1 MKNMQNH
8 YVNGIDARSLMAKI
22 PLFMKLCSFLL
33 LINVSV
39 AFASASNS
47 RISLSS
53 ESIMQSGITVTGTV
67 VDTEGL
73 TMPGVNII
81 VKGTT
86 TGVIT
91 DIDGN
96 FRISVP
102 DKNSVLV
109 FSFVGYTAQDIVVGN
124 QTNIKVTL
132 QADALEL
139 EDVVVVGY
147 GVQKKKLV
155 TGATSQVKGEDIT
168 KLNTVNALGALASQ
182 TPGVNITSVSG
193 MPGEGFKVAV
203 RGLGTVGNSEPLY
216 IIDGVTGGDINSLN
230 PADIESIDI
239 LKDAASA
246 AIYGARAANGVV
258 LVTTKQGRTGKLDI
272 TLDTYVGW
280 QNVYKKPELLNAQQY
295 VEIMNEAYAYD
306 NKTLD
311 WANLVPDWDRIQ
323 NGWEGPQW
331 FESALNKNALIRN
344 HSLNISGGS
353 ERSVFSMG
361 ISNTSQEGTIGKPVA
376 PVYERTTVRINSE
389 HTLYKHNDLDIL
401 KFGENINFHAGSKNG
416 IAIGN
421 MDSNSIYRLL
431 NTYPVFDIYDAAGN
445 YTTAIPLNSS
455 RANPIGMMD
464 YEHGQNETKTY
475 GLHANAYLVLQ
486 PIKNLKFRSSFGVR
500 YLQNNYR
507 KFAPVYNLSSDNF
520 RNENEVQQ
528 QMTTRMNW
536 MIENTINYTFSAG
549 RNNFDILLG
558 QSVENNGLGMS
569 MNGSNKNSLFNDFE
583 HAYLDNTK
591 VILAGSTTL
600 GGAPITPHKMAS
612 FFGRVN
618 YDYNEKYM
626 LTFVMRADGSSN
638 FKSGKRWGYFPS
650 VSAGWVLTNESF
662 MEGITSFMDFFKL
675 RASWGQNGN
684 QSIDGFQY
692 LSTID
697 FNARYFFG
705 TDKGA
710 ITTGAYPDILAN
722 EDVTWETSEQINVGF
737 DARFLRSR
745 LGVTFD
751 YYVKNT
757 KDWLLK
763 APALTS
769 YGAGAPYINGGD
781 VQNKGIELGLTWR
794 DQVGD
799 FSYGLSYNI
808 AHNKNEVTKINNS
821 EQIIYGSTG
830 TLFRNSDEMYRAQVG
845 YPIGFFYGYKTAGV
859 FQNQAQIDAYKGAKY
874 DNVQPGDLIF
884 VDTNHDNKIDSKDRT
899 MIGNPYPKVNMG
911 FNVNMEYKGFDLNI
925 ATVAVLGNQIAQS
938 YRNYK
943 DEPLDNYTT
952 EIYGRWHG
960 DGTSNTLPRLTSTS
974 HLNWQNISDIY
985 IKDGDY
991 FRIQNLAIGY
1001 DFMKLFP
1008 QMFLEKA
1015 RLYFAV
1021 QNLLTITGY
1030 SGMDPEVGYG
1040 DGKSW
1045 ASGIDIGSYP
1055 SPRTIIIG
1063 FNLKF

>member
-1 MKNMQNH
+1 
-8 YVNGIDARSLMAKI
+8 MAGI

-33 LINVSV
+33 WMNVGL
-39 AFASASNS
+39 ASAGT
-47 RISLSS
+47 
-53 ESIMQSGITVTGTV
+53 MQAGIPVTGTV
-67 VDTEGL
+67 MDTDGL
-73 TMPGVNII
+73 TMPGVNIV

-86 TGVIT
+86 TGVVS

-96 FRISVP
+96 FAITVP
-102 DKNSVLV
+102 GKGAVLT
-109 FSFVGYTAQDIVVGN
+109 FSFVGYLTQEITVGN
-124 QTNIKVTL
+124 KSTLNVVLQTN
-132 QADALEL
+132 ALEL

-155 TGATSQVKGEDIT
+155 TGATSQVKGDDIT

-182 TPGVNITSVSG
+182 TPGVNITSLSG
-193 MPGEGFKVAV
+193 MPGEGFKVAI
-203 RGLGTVGNSEPLY
+203 RGLGTVGDSEPLY

-230 PADIESIDI
+230 PSDIESIDI

-258 LVTTKQGRTGKLDI
+258 LVTTKQGRSGKVSVS
-272 TLDTYVGW
+272 LDTYVGW
-280 QNVYKKPELLNAQQY
+280 QNVYKKPDLLNAQQY
-295 VEIMNEAYAYD
+295 VEIINEAYAND
-306 NKTLD
+306 HRTLD
-311 WANLVPDWDRIQ
+311 WPSLVPDWNRIQ

-344 HSLNISGGS
+344 HALNISGGS
-353 ERSVFSMG
+353 ERSVFSIG
-361 ISNTSQEGTIGKPVA
+361 ISNTGQEGIIGQPVT
-376 PVYERTTVRINSE
+376 PTYDRTTVRMNSE
-389 HTLYKHNDLDIL
+389 HTLYKHHDLEVL
-401 KFGENINFHAGSKNG
+401 KFGENINFHAGSKQG
-416 IAIGN
+416 IGIGN
-421 MDSNSIYRLL
+421 MDSNSIYRLM
-431 NTYPVFDIYDAAGN
+431 NTYPVFDVYDAAGN
-445 YTTAIPLNSS
+445 YTSAIPLNNST
-455 RANPIGMMD
+455 ANPIGVMD

-486 PIKNLKFRSSFGVR
+486 PVKNLKFRSSFGVR
-500 YLQNNYR
+500 YSQNNYR
-507 KFAPVYNLSSDNF
+507 RFVPVYNLSSDNF

-528 QMTTRMNW
+528 RMSTRMNW
-536 MIENTINYTFSAG
+536 MIENTVNYSFSAS

-558 QSVENNGLGMS
+558 QSVENNGMGMS
-569 MNGSNKNSLFNDFE
+569 LNGSNKNSLFNDFE
-583 HAYLDNTK
+583 HAYLDNAK

-600 GGAPITPHKMAS
+600 GGAPIAPHKMAS
-612 FFGRVN
+612 FFGRIN
-618 YDYNEKYM
+618 YDYKETYM

-638 FKSGKRWGYFPS
+638 FKRGNRWGYFPS
-650 VSAGWVLTNESF
+650 VSAGWVLTNEPF
-662 MEGITSFMDFFKL
+662 MKAAAPVMDFFKV

-710 ITTGAYPDILAN
+710 ISTGAYPDILAN
-722 EDVTWETSEQINVGF
+722 EEVTWETSEQFNAGF
-737 DARFLRSR
+737 DARFLGSR
-745 LGVTFD
+745 LGVAFD
-751 YYVKNT
+751 YYVKDT
-757 KDWLLK
+757 KDWLLR

-781 VQNKGIELGLTWR
+781 VQNKGVEVALTWK
-794 DQVGD
+794 DQAGD
-799 FSYGLSYNI
+799 FSYGLGYTIS
-808 AHNKNEVTKINNS
+808 HNKNEVTKINNS

-859 FQNQAQIDAYKGAKY
+859 FQNQAQIDAYPGPKY
-874 DNVQPGDLIF
+874 DNTQPGDLIF

-911 FNVNMEYKGFDLNI
+911 FNVNLEYKGFDMNI
-925 ATVAVLGNQIAQS
+925 ATVAVLGRQIAQS

-952 EIYGRWHG
+952 GIYDRWHG
-960 DGTSNTLPRLTSTS
+960 EGTSNTLPRLTSTS

-985 IKDGDY
+985 IKNGDY
-991 FRIQNLAIGY
+991 FRVQNLAVGY
-1001 DFMKLFP
+1001 DFKRLFP
-1008 QMFLEKA
+1008 QLFLEKA

-1021 QNLLTITGY
+1021 QNLLTISGY

-1040 DGKSW
+1040 DGKGW

-1055 SPRTIIIG
+1055 SPRTVIVG

>member
-1 MKNMQNH
+1 MQKH
-8 YVNGIDARSLMAKI
+8 YVNGIDVG
-22 PLFMKLCSFLL
+22 LFIRKGLSFMTLCSFLL
-33 LINVSV
+33 FITIGV
-39 AFASASNS
+39 AFANGTHSSSNNGF
-47 RISLSS
+47 
-53 ESIMQSGITVTGTV
+53 MQSGVTVSGTV
-67 VDTEGL
+67 VDADGM
-73 TMPGVNII
+73 TMPGVNIV

-96 FRISVP
+96 FSISVP
-102 DKNSVLV
+102 DKESILT
-109 FSFVGYTAQDIVVGN
+109 FSFVGYTSQDIVVGN
-124 QTNIKVTL
+124 QTKLNVIL
-132 QADALEL
+132 QTSSLEL

-155 TGATSQVKGEDIT
+155 TGATSQVKGDDIT
-168 KLNTVNALGALASQ
+168 KLNTVNALGALATQ
-182 TPGVNITSVSG
+182 TAGVNITQSSG

-203 RGLGTVGNSEPLY
+203 RGLGTVGDSAPLY

-258 LVTTKQGRTGKLDI
+258 LITTKQGRTGKVSVS
-272 TLDTYVGW
+272 LDTYVGW
-280 QNVYKKPELLNAQQY
+280 QNVYKKPHLLNAQQY
-295 VEIMNEAYAYD
+295 VEIMDEAYSND

-311 WANLVPDWDRIQ
+311 WANLVPDWKRIQ
-323 NGWEGPQW
+323 NGWEGPNW
-331 FESALNKNALIRN
+331 FESALNKNAFVRN
-344 HSLNISGGS
+344 HSLNVTGGS
-353 ERSVFSMG
+353 EQSVFSIG

-376 PVYERTTVRINSE
+376 PQYDRTTIRINSE
-389 HTLYKHNDLDIL
+389 HTLFKKGKLEIL
-401 KFGENINFHAGSKNG
+401 KFGENVNFNASSKNG
-416 IAIGN
+416 IGIGN

-431 NTYPVFDIYDAAGN
+431 NTYPVFDVYDANGN

-455 RANPIGMMD
+455 RANPIGIMD
-464 YEHGQNETKTY
+464 YEQGQNETKAY
-475 GLHANAYLVLQ
+475 GLNANAYLILE
-486 PIKNLKFRSSFGVR
+486 PIKNLKFKSSFGVR
-500 YLQNNYR
+500 YAQNNYR
-507 KFAPVYNLSSDNF
+507 KFVPVYNLSSDNF

-528 QMTTRMNW
+528 RMTTTMNW
-536 MIENTINYTFSAG
+536 MIENTINYNFSTG
-549 RNNFDILLG
+549 LNNFDVLLG

-569 MNGSNKNSLFNDFE
+569 MNGTNKNSLFNDLE

-591 VILAGSTTL
+591 VIASGSTSL
-600 GGAPITPHKMAS
+600 GGYPTNPHKMAS

-618 YDYNEKYM
+618 YNFKETYM
-626 LTFVMRADGSSN
+626 LNFVLRADGSSN
-638 FKSGKRWGYFPS
+638 FKRGKRWGYFPS

-662 MEGITSFMDFFKL
+662 MEKATSFMDFFKL

-684 QSIDGFQY
+684 QSIAGFQY
-692 LSTID
+692 LATIN

-705 TDKGA
+705 PDKST
-710 ITTGAYPDILAN
+710 ITTGAYPDILPN
-722 EDVTWETSEQINVGF
+722 EDVTWETSEQFNLGF

-757 KDWLLK
+757 KDWLLR
-763 APALTS
+763 APALSS
-769 YGAGAPYINGGD
+769 YGTGAPYINGGD

-799 FSYGLSYNI
+799 FSYGLNYNI
-808 AHNKNEVTKINNS
+808 SHNKNEVTKINNS
-821 EQIIYGSTG
+821 EQIINGG
-830 TLFRNSDEMYRAQVG
+830 GPLWRNCDEMYRAQVG

-859 FQNQAQIDAYKGAKY
+859 FQTKEEIEQYKGAKY
-874 DNVQPGDLIF
+874 ANTQPGDLII
-884 VDTNHDNKIDSKDRT
+884 VDTNHDSKIDSDDRV

-911 FNVNMEYKGFDLNI
+911 FNVNLEYKGFDMNM

-943 DEPLDNYTT
+943 DEPLENYTT
-952 EIYGRWHG
+952 EIYERWHG
-960 DGTSNTLPRLTSTS
+960 EGTSNKLPRLTSGS
-974 HLNWQNISDIY
+974 HLNWQNVSDIY

-991 FRIQNLAIGY
+991 FRIQNLSIGY
-1001 DFMKLFP
+1001 DFKRIAP
-1008 QMFLEKA
+1008 KMFLQQA
-1015 RLYFAV
+1015 RVYVAV

-1040 DGKSW
+1040 DNQNW

-1055 SPRTIIIG
+1055 SPRTIILG

>member
-1 MKNMQNH
+1 M
-8 YVNGIDARSLMAKI
+8 
-22 PLFMKLCSFLL
+22 
-33 LINVSV
+33 
-39 AFASASNS
+39 
-47 RISLSS
+47 
-53 ESIMQSGITVTGTV
+53 
-67 VDTEGL
+67 
-73 TMPGVNII
+73 
-81 VKGTT
+81 
-86 TGVIT
+86 
-91 DIDGN
+91 
-96 FRISVP
+96 
-102 DKNSVLV
+102 
-109 FSFVGYTAQDIVVGN
+109 
-124 QTNIKVTL
+124 
-132 QADALEL
+132 
-139 EDVVVVGY
+139 
-147 GVQKKKLV
+147 
-155 TGATSQVKGEDIT
+155 
-168 KLNTVNALGALASQ
+168 
-182 TPGVNITSVSG
+182 
-193 MPGEGFKVAV
+193 
-203 RGLGTVGNSEPLY
+203 
-216 IIDGVTGGDINSLN
+216 
-230 PADIESIDI
+230 
-239 LKDAASA
+239 
-246 AIYGARAANGVV
+246 
-258 LVTTKQGRTGKLDI
+258 
-272 TLDTYVGW
+272 
-280 QNVYKKPELLNAQQY
+280 
-295 VEIMNEAYAYD
+295 
-306 NKTLD
+306 
-311 WANLVPDWDRIQ
+311 
-323 NGWEGPQW
+323 
-331 FESALNKNALIRN
+331 
-344 HSLNISGGS
+344 
-353 ERSVFSMG
+353 
-361 ISNTSQEGTIGKPVA
+361 
-376 PVYERTTVRINSE
+376 
-389 HTLYKHNDLDIL
+389 DIL

-638 FKSGKRWGYFPS
+638 FKRGKRWGYFPS

-859 FQNQAQIDAYKGAKY
+859 FRIRLRLMHTKVLNMIMCSR
-874 DNVQPGDLIF
+874 VILFLWILI
-884 VDTNHDNKIDSKDRT
+884 
-899 MIGNPYPKVNMG
+899 MIIRLIPK
-911 FNVNMEYKGFDLNI
+911 
-925 ATVAVLGNQIAQS
+925 TV
-938 YRNYK
+938 
-943 DEPLDNYTT
+943 P
-952 EIYGRWHG
+952 
-960 DGTSNTLPRLTSTS
+960 
-974 HLNWQNISDIY
+974 
-985 IKDGDY
+985 
-991 FRIQNLAIGY
+991 
-1001 DFMKLFP
+1001 
-1008 QMFLEKA
+1008 
-1015 RLYFAV
+1015 
-1021 QNLLTITGY
+1021 
-1030 SGMDPEVGYG
+1030 
-1040 DGKSW
+1040 
-1045 ASGIDIGSYP
+1045 
-1055 SPRTIIIG
+1055 
-1063 FNLKF
+1063 

>member
-1 MKNMQNH
+1 
-8 YVNGIDARSLMAKI
+8 MAGI

-33 LINVSV
+33 WMNVGL
-39 AFASASNS
+39 AAAGT
-47 RISLSS
+47 
-53 ESIMQSGITVTGTV
+53 MQAGIPVTGTV
-67 VDTEGL
+67 MDTDGL
-73 TMPGVNII
+73 TMPGVNIV

-86 TGVIT
+86 TGVVS

-96 FRISVP
+96 FAITVP
-102 DKNSVLV
+102 GKGAVLT
-109 FSFVGYTAQDIVVGN
+109 FSFVGYLTQEITVGN
-124 QTNIKVTL
+124 KSTLNVVLQTN
-132 QADALEL
+132 ALEL

-155 TGATSQVKGEDIT
+155 TGATSQVKGDDIT

-182 TPGVNITSVSG
+182 TPGVNITSLSG
-193 MPGEGFKVAV
+193 MPGEGFKVAI
-203 RGLGTVGNSEPLY
+203 RGLGTVGDSEPLY

-230 PADIESIDI
+230 PSDIESIDI

-258 LVTTKQGRTGKLDI
+258 LVTTKQGRSGKVSVS
-272 TLDTYVGW
+272 LDTYVGW
-280 QNVYKKPELLNAQQY
+280 QNVYKKPDLLNARQY
-295 VEIMNEAYAYD
+295 VEIINEAYAND
-306 NKTLD
+306 RRTLD
-311 WANLVPDWDRIQ
+311 WPSLVPDWNRIQ

-344 HSLNISGGS
+344 HALNISGGS
-353 ERSVFSMG
+353 ERSVFSIG
-361 ISNTSQEGTIGKPVA
+361 ISNTSQEGIIGQPVT
-376 PVYERTTVRINSE
+376 PTYDRTTVRMNSE
-389 HTLYKHNDLDIL
+389 HTLYKHHDLEVL
-401 KFGENINFHAGSKNG
+401 KFGENINFHAGSKQG
-416 IAIGN
+416 IGIGN
-421 MDSNSIYRLL
+421 MDSNSIYRLM
-431 NTYPVFDIYDAAGN
+431 NTYPVFDVYDAAGN
-445 YTTAIPLNSS
+445 YTSAIPLNNST
-455 RANPIGMMD
+455 ANPIGVMD

-486 PIKNLKFRSSFGVR
+486 PVKNLKFRSSFGVR
-500 YLQNNYR
+500 YSQNNYR
-507 KFAPVYNLSSDNF
+507 RFVPVYNLSSDNF

-528 QMTTRMNW
+528 RMSTRMNW
-536 MIENTINYTFSAG
+536 MIENTVNYSFSAS

-558 QSVENNGLGMS
+558 QSVENNGMGMS
-569 MNGSNKNSLFNDFE
+569 LNGSNKNSLFNDFE
-583 HAYLDNTK
+583 HAYLDNAK

-600 GGAPITPHKMAS
+600 GGAPIAPHKMAS
-612 FFGRVN
+612 FFGRIN
-618 YDYNEKYM
+618 YDYKETYM

-638 FKSGKRWGYFPS
+638 FKRGNRWGYFPS
-650 VSAGWVLTNESF
+650 VSAGWVLTNEPF
-662 MEGITSFMDFFKL
+662 MKAAAPVMDFFKV

-710 ITTGAYPDILAN
+710 ISTGAYPDILAN
-722 EDVTWETSEQINVGF
+722 EEVTWETSEQFNAGF
-737 DARFLRSR
+737 DARFLGSR
-745 LGVTFD
+745 LGVAFD

-757 KDWLLK
+757 KDWLLR

-781 VQNKGIELGLTWR
+781 VQNKGVEVALTWK
-794 DQVGD
+794 DQAGD
-799 FSYGLSYNI
+799 FSYGLGYTIS
-808 AHNKNEVTKINNS
+808 HNKNEVTKINNS

-859 FQNQAQIDAYKGAKY
+859 FQNQAQIDAYPGPKY
-874 DNVQPGDLIF
+874 DNTQPGDLIF

-911 FNVNMEYKGFDLNI
+911 FNVNLEYKGFDMNI
-925 ATVAVLGNQIAQS
+925 ATVAVLGRQIAQS

-952 EIYGRWHG
+952 EIYDRWHG
-960 DGTSNTLPRLTSTS
+960 EGTSNTLPRLTSTS

-985 IKDGDY
+985 IKNGDY
-991 FRIQNLAIGY
+991 FRIQNLAVGY
-1001 DFMKLFP
+1001 DFKRLFP
-1008 QMFLEKA
+1008 QLFLEKA

-1021 QNLLTITGY
+1021 QNLLTISGY

-1040 DGKSW
+1040 DGKGW

-1055 SPRTIIIG
+1055 SPRTVIVG